1 MTNRR
6 LTRELGRVL
15 HRPAFLPAPGFAV
28 RLALGEFGDV
38 LLKGQRVLPRRLLA
52 EGFRF
57 AHPGFAA
64 ALDGLAPGL

>member
-1 MTNRR
+1 
-6 LTRELGRVL
+6 
-15 HRPAFLPAPGFAV
+15 V